1 MESGWGTCGVDGR
14 KLQRGVGGV
23 LEPPSTRETVSQDAF
38 VLVRS
43 RADRRAMQLWN
54 TKVLVNEVQV

>member
-1 MESGWGTCGVDGR
+1 MESGWGTYGVDGR
-14 KLQRGVGGV
+14 KLQRGGEV
-23 LEPPSTRETVSQDAF
+23 LEPPSTRETVSQNAF

>member
-1 MESGWGTCGVDGR
+1 MESGWGTYGVDGK
-14 KLQRGVGGV
+14 KLQRGGV